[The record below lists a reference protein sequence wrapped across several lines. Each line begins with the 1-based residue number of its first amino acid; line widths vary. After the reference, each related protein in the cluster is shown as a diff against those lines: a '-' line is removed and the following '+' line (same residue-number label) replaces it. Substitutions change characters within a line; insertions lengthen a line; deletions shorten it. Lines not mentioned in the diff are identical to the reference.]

1 MSFFFVTLRTELL
14 CAYEGAHICAKNMTQ
29 SSNISSLS
37 ESMELTMD
45 KGNLSVLG
53 DLGEVAIDAVMDD
66 GILRDVP
73 ILSTVVGLGK
83 CFRNVSDVLFA
94 KKLIVFLYGLKD
106 ADVQQREEAISKWE
120 SDAKYRIRVGE
131 ILLNMINRCDDTQK
145 AQWLSKLFY
154 EMVLKRGWGD
164 MFMRA
169 EKVLSSLSVMD
180 MCAFLAQPKDK
191 YRTLSIDETEW
202 YANSGLYMMI
212 DNGDQVGM
220 EFIKVKAIK
229 MRVTE
234 VGMYI
239 YEILNEE

>member
-1 MSFFFVTLRTELL
+1 MCIRLRA
-14 CAYEGAHICAKNMTQ
+14 CVYEERESDMTQ
-29 SSNISSLS
+29 TQNILSLS

-45 KGNLSVLG
+45 RGNLSVLG

-66 GILRDVP
+66 GVLRDVP

-106 ADVQQREEAISKWE
+106 ADAQKREEAIAKWE
-120 SDAKYRIRVGE
+120 SESKYRIRVGE
-131 ILLNMINRCDDTQK
+131 TLLNMINRCDDAQK
-145 AQWLSKLFY
+145 AKWLSQLFY
-154 EMVLKRGWGD
+154 EMVLKRGWND

-180 MCAFLAQPKDK
+180 VYTFLAQPKDK
-191 YRTLSIDETEW
+191 YKELSIDETEW
-202 YANSGLYMMI
+202 YTNSGLYMMI
-212 DNGDQVGM
+212 DNGEQVGM
-220 EFIKVKAIK
+220 EFIQVKAIR

-239 YEILNEE
+239 YEILNNQKD